1 MKKILFRKLL
11 SDYIKFFLISVICTS
26 VVIWVFQAVNYL
38 DIIIEDGRDYL
49 VYIKF
54 SLLNLPKII
63 SKLYPFVL
71 FFSLFYVTVRY
82 ELNNELIIFWNFGV
96 NKIEIINFIFKIS
109 IILFFFQIILTA
121 LIVPKSQDLARSF
134 LKNSEVNFL
143 DNFIKPQ
150 KFNDTIKGLT
160 IYSDKKDLDGN
171 LKNLYLKKELD
182 DKDFQITYAKKGK
195 FKLIGNTPVLVL
207 TDGAT
212 ITSKENEITN
222 ISFSKSDFSLANV
235 ETNTTTYKKTQELSS
250 LQILNCIK
258 SFYELEINKFDV
270 QNKHIENCSIQNIE
284 NILKEFYK
292 RFIIPM
298 YIPILCL
305 VPFLLITLS
314 KESSQYNKLRL
325 TTFLI
330 GLGLI
335 IFSETTIK
343 FISKITTQNII
354 LILLPI
360 IFSLVIYIYLF
371 NKFKMKLNKII

>member
-11 SDYIKFFLISVICTS
+11 SDYIKFFLISIICTS

-49 VYIKF
+49 VYVKF

-71 FFSLFYVTVRY
+71 FFSLFYITVRY

-96 NKIEIINFIFKIS
+96 HKIEIVNFILRTS
-109 IILFFFQIILTA
+109 IILFCFQIILTA
-121 LIVPKSQDLARSF
+121 FIVPKSQDLARSF
-134 LKNSEVNFL
+134 LKNSEVNFF

-160 IYSDKKDLDGN
+160 IYSDQKDSEGN
-171 LKNLYLKKELD
+171 LINLYLKKDLGN
-182 DKDFQITYAKKGK
+182 KDFQITYAKKGK
-195 FKLIGNTPVLVL
+195 FKLIGSTPVLVL
-207 TDGAT
+207 KDGAT
-212 ITSKENEITN
+212 ITSKKNEITN

-250 LQILNCIK
+250 LKIIKCIN
-258 SFYELEINKFDV
+258 SFYKIEQNKFNV
-270 QNKHIENCSIQNIE
+270 LNKHIENCSIQNIE

-325 TTFLI
+325 STFLI
-330 GLGLI
+330 GLSFI

-343 FISKITTQNII
+343 FISKITSQN
-354 LILLPI
+354 LVLTLLPL
-360 IFSLVIYIYLF
+360 IFSFVIYLYLF
-371 NKFKMKLNKII
+371 SKFKMKLSKII

>member
-96 NKIEIINFIFKIS
+96 NKIEIINFIFRIS
-109 IILFFFQIILTA
+109 IVLFFFQIILTA

-171 LKNLYLKKELD
+171 LNNLYLKKELD
-182 DKDFQITYAKKGK
+182 NKDFQITYAKKGK

-207 TDGAT
+207 SDGAT

-258 SFYELEINKFDV
+258 SFYKLEISKFDI

-343 FISKITTQNII
+343 FISKMTMQNII
-354 LILLPI
+354 LVLLPI
-360 IFSLVIYIYLF
+360 IFSSVIYIYLL